1 MRDRLRMCGIR
12 PINNL
17 VDITNYVL
25 LEIGQPLHAFDRK
38 FIEGGINVRKGGHG
52 EKMTA
57 LDGNEY
63 DVDGVLVI
71 ADDRKPLAI
80 AGIMG
85 GEYTS
90 IFPDTRTV
98 FLEAARFE
106 RSNVRRTSRKIG
118 LRSDSSARFEKGVD
132 WQSAELG
139 SARALALIDELKCG
153 VIDSAVVSDGITA
166 PENKVI
172 RTSKEQICSLLGI
185 DIDKKVMVS
194 ILKKQGITVKTEG
207 KTLVCTIPLY
217 REDIDG
223 YPDLAE
229 DIMRFYA
236 YDNIVSTHSEN
247 THQTRGYINTH
258 DADIQAIKDRL
269 SALGV
274 DETLNYS
281 FVSPDVLDKLLIPSD
296 SPLRKEIPILNP
308 LSRDISVMRTQ
319 LVSSMLASVARNCA
333 RKNDTMR
340 FYELGKV
347 FVADSLPLTKLPQER
362 DTLCIAVCNDG
373 DFYTLKAI
381 VGEMCGLFGT
391 PNYTV
396 SSAPYLHPKQ
406 SLHVECGGIKGDFG
420 KLHPIVCENF
430 DIPSEVYV
438 AQLDIADALS
448 TQLSLG
454 KYTGISKLQPV
465 DRDLAVVVE
474 KSVAVGDMLAAV
486 KSANEHIYSV
496 KLFDIYDGEQIAE
509 GYKSVAFSVRL
520 QPINKTF
527 SDDEIKSVM
536 DTVLQKIT
544 VLFGARL
551 R

>member
-1 MRDRLRMCGIR
+1 MLFR
-12 PINNL
+12 
-17 VDITNYVL
+17 
-25 LEIGQPLHAFDRK
+25 
-38 FIEGGINVRKGGHG
+38 
-52 EKMTA
+52 
-57 LDGNEY
+57 
-63 DVDGVLVI
+63 
-71 ADDRKPLAI
+71 
-80 AGIMG
+80 
-85 GEYTS
+85 S
-90 IFPDTRTV
+90 
-98 FLEAARFE
+98 EAARFE
-106 RSNVRRTSRKIG
+106 RSNVRRTSHKIG

-229 DIMRFYA
+229 DIMRFYG

-544 VLFGARL
+544 AIFGARL